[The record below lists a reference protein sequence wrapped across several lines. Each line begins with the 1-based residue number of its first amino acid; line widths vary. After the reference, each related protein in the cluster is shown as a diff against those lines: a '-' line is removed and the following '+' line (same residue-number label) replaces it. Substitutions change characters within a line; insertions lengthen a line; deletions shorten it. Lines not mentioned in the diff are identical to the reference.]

1 MSDKFPIRFLIC
13 VAFLIAYV
21 AMPAYFI
28 GHIVMISLVLLGAS
42 FTDFIWHIGKE
53 IRPIDILAILGIV
66 FYLVSPALTY
76 ASVESDWYVG
86 FNTMVIPAK
95 QYFSVAIPG
104 TLALMAG
111 VYFPYKATQVD
122 HKQRFEEITQ
132 WLQGR
137 RDTAL
142 KLFWIG
148 CACNLLVPFVP
159 TVLSLVITFGS
170 FLIYVGALYL
180 WFMNDKNRLLFL
192 VAMFLIPIVKS
203 IRYGMFTELVF
214 MGAFVSLMLL
224 MKYDLKFY
232 KKIAFALVGIIL
244 ILFIQSI
251 KYEFRMRT
259 WYDYSKANF
268 DSRFGVFK
276 ELVADRANTPEV
288 MYSDLMLS
296 GMLDRTNQG
305 SLTAMAIRY
314 VPEYEPFAKGETIFV
329 AIAASI
335 VPRALWPNKP
345 KVGGEVNM
353 KRFTGFE
360 LVGSTS
366 MDIGQLGDAYV
377 NFGIFGGAI
386 FLFFYGLAF
395 GFINSKLFEASAG
408 VSPAA
413 LLWFPVFFAG
423 CIQVDSSVLSTFGH
437 LSKVI
442 VFYFVVRWAFKTY
455 LKQDI

>member
-1 MSDKFPIRFLIC
+1 MSDKFPIRFLISL
-13 VAFLIAYV
+13 VLLVAYV
-21 AMPAYFI
+21 ATPAYFI
-28 GHIVMISLVLLGAS
+28 DRIVPVSVILLVAS

-53 IRPIDILAILGIV
+53 IRPIDILAILGIT

-76 ASVESDWYVG
+76 ASVESDWYLG
-86 FNTMVIPAK
+86 FNMMVIPEE
-95 QYFSVAIPG
+95 QYFRVAIPG
-104 TLALMAG
+104 TLALVAG
-111 VYFPYKATQVD
+111 VHFPFKATQVD
-122 HKQRFEEITQ
+122 HKERFEEIEQ

-148 CACNLLVPFVP
+148 VACNLLMPIVPGALNLIF
-159 TVLSLVITFGS
+159 TFAS
-170 FLIYVGALYL
+170 YLIYVGALYL
-180 WFMNDKNRLLFL
+180 WFMNDKNRLIYLI
-192 VAMFLIPIVKS
+192 AMFTIPIVKS

-232 KKIAFALVGIIL
+232 KKIAIALGGIII

-259 WYDYSKANF
+259 WYDYGTNTLDA
-268 DSRFGVFK
+268 RLGVFQ
-276 ELVADRANTPEV
+276 ELAADRIRTPET

-329 AIAASI
+329 SLAASVI
-335 VPRALWPNKP
+335 PRALWPNKP
-345 KVGGEVNM
+345 KVGGAENM

-377 NFGIFGGAI
+377 NFGIMGGAI
-386 FLFFYGLAF
+386 FLFFYGLTF
-395 GFINSKLFEASAG
+395 SFINAKLFEASAG
-408 VSPAA
+408 ISPAA

-437 LSKVI
+437 LSKVVI
-442 VFYFVVRWAFKTY
+442 FYLFVRWAFKTY
-455 LKQDI
+455 FKQDI

>member
-1 MSDKFPIRFLIC
+1 MPDFFLK
-13 VAFLIAYV
+13 
-21 AMPAYFI
+21 
-28 GHIVMISLVLLGAS
+28 HIVTISVALLVAS
-42 FTDFIWHIGKE
+42 FLDFIWHIGKE

-76 ASVESDWYVG
+76 ASVESDWYLG
-86 FNTMVIPAK
+86 FNMMVIPAK

-111 VYFPYKATQVD
+111 VYFPHKATQID
-122 HKQRFEEITQ
+122 HKKRFETIEQ

-137 RDTAL
+137 KDTAL

-148 CACNLLVPFVP
+148 FACNLLVPFVP
-159 TVLSLVITFGS
+159 SVLNLLFTFGS
-170 FLIYVGALYL
+170 YLIYVGALYM
-180 WFMNDKNRLLFL
+180 WFMNDKDRVLYL
-192 VAMFLIPIVKS
+192 VAMFLVPIVKS
-203 IRYGMFTELVF
+203 IRHGMFTELVF

-232 KKIAFALVGIIL
+232 KKIAIALVGIIL

-259 WYDYSKANF
+259 WYDYGTNSF

-276 ELVADRANTPEV
+276 ELVADRIDKPEV
-288 MYSDLMLS
+288 LYSDLLLS

-335 VPRALWPNKP
+335 IPRALWPNKP
-345 KVGGEVNM
+345 KVGGEENM
-353 KRFTGFE
+353 RRFTGFE

-395 GFINSKLFEASAG
+395 SFINAKLFELSAG
-408 VSPAA
+408 ASPAA

-437 LSKVI
+437 LSKVV
-442 VFYFVVRWAFKTY
+442 VFYFAIRWAFKTY